1 MKETPG
7 SRAQLRVLFV
17 DDVAEDVELCA
28 YELTKAGLNFEAATA
43 ATPAE
48 LSRLLEEGAWD
59 VVLADYHLVGWSG
72 MDALDLLKRQ
82 GKDIPFILVTG
93 TLAEEGVIECIKR
106 GAADYALKGRL
117 ARLPLIVQRAMEQK
131 ALREERDRAQEG
143 LREAEEKYRGIFEN
157 ALEGIYQM
165 SRDGTLLTANPMMAH
180 IFGYGS
186 STELIAASH
195 HHGRELYLQPER
207 RDEFLR
213 ILKQHGLVRDFE
225 SQVRKKDGAIIW
237 VLESAR
243 TLGRGSRGDVDFEGV
258 IMDVSERKILEAQL
272 VRSQKIEAVGQLA
285 AGVAHDFN
293 NLLGVITGY
302 AELLR
307 KELGRDDL
315 RLMRV
320 EHIQRAA
327 ARAADLTRQ
336 LLAFSRQQ
344 VLQPSVLDLNTVVG
358 SVEGMLR
365 RLISENVQIVT
376 VFGSNLGHVK
386 VDPGQVE
393 QIIINLAVNARDAM
407 PRGGK
412 LIIETDN
419 VDLDESYVRSHPG
432 AREGPH
438 VLLAVSD
445 TGTGMDAKT
454 LSHVF
459 EPFFTT
465 KELGK
470 GTGLGLATV
479 YGIVKQSG
487 GYIQAYSEPGRGTTF
502 KVYLPRVQQEADV
515 APSVSAEPARG
526 GGETILLA
534 EDEASLRLIVRE
546 MLQDA
551 GYTVLDAADPEGA
564 VAVARD
570 HPGPIHL
577 VVTDVVMPRVSG
589 RELAESLEALRPGIA
604 VLYMSGYTD
613 EAIAHQGV
621 LAAGVQ
627 FLEKPFTTE
636 SLLRKVRLV
645 LDEKNK
651 NTPSS

>member
-1 MKETPG
+1 MTETSV

-28 YELTKAGLNFEAATA
+28 YELTKAGLSFEAATA

-48 LSRLLEEGAWD
+48 LSRLLKEGAWD
-59 VVLADYHLVGWSG
+59 VVLADYHMVGWSG
-72 MDALDLLKRQ
+72 MDALDLVKRH
-82 GKDIPFILVTG
+82 GTDIPFILVTG

-106 GAADYALKGRL
+106 GAADYALKGKL
-117 ARLPLIVQRAMEQK
+117 TRLPLIVQRAVEQET
-131 ALREERDRAQEG
+131 LREERDRAQEG

-165 SRDGTLLTANPMMAH
+165 SRDGRLVTANPMMAH

-186 STELIAASH
+186 AAELIAACH
-195 HHGRELYLQPER
+195 HHGRELYLQPEH

-213 ILKQHGLVRDFE
+213 ILKQQGLVRDFE
-225 SQVRKKDGAIIW
+225 SEVRRKDGTIIW

-243 TLGRGSRGDVDFEGV
+243 ALGRRSRGDVDFEGV
-258 IMDVSERKILEAQL
+258 IMDVSERKMLEAQL

-344 VLQPSVLDLNTVVG
+344 VLQPSVLDLNAVVG
-358 SVEGMLR
+358 NVEGMLR

-376 VFGSNLGHVK
+376 VLETDLGRVR

-412 LIIETDN
+412 LIIETGN

-445 TGTGMDAKT
+445 TGTGMDANT
-454 LSHVF
+454 LSHIF

-487 GYIQAYSEPGRGTTF
+487 AYIQAYSEPGRGTTF
-502 KVYLPRVQQEADV
+502 RVYLPRVQQETEV
-515 APSVSAEPARG
+515 APSLTTEPARG
-526 GGETILLA
+526 GEETILLA
-534 EDEASLRLIVRE
+534 EDEESLRLIVRE
-546 MLQDA
+546 MLQEA
-551 GYTVLDAADPEGA
+551 GYTVLDAKDPEGA
-564 VAVARD
+564 LRVARD

-577 VVTDVVMPRVSG
+577 VVTDVVMPGISG
-589 RELAESLEALRPGIA
+589 RELAESLEARRPGIA

-621 LAAGVQ
+621 LAEGVQ

-645 LDEKNK
+645 LDERKDA
-651 NTPSS
+651 TSA